1 MNKKLILKNIFITSS
16 LCILST
22 SAFAHTYRL
31 TCNSIHCNAAD
42 LASRLIENQNTR
54 FTFNAYDYFVAYDS
68 GVAVD
73 SITYS
78 DYQYLKRN
86 GKLPTIQKDGA
97 LNCAYDSS
105 FSCADW
111 KKDPGT
117 LDLVNLIQNYT
128 WKDQPLTAADIQF
141 RNFANQ
147 VTLGIVAGSILII
160 PLDGIATVITARIVT
175 QLGSRVIGVVVGGAV
190 TGALGSAATFGIN
203 IYTKYE
209 VGDVLI
215 MQNGKVIKVIRKGKE
230 YTIKELGINTSSNG
244 TSGGSGG
251 SNIGG
256 SGGGSLPSGG
266 IVGGGGHHY
275 TGHGSIHEQ

>member
-1 MNKKLILKNIFITSS
+1 M
-16 LCILST
+16 
-22 SAFAHTYRL
+22 
-31 TCNSIHCNAAD
+31 
-42 LASRLIENQNTR
+42 
-54 FTFNAYDYFVAYDS
+54 
-68 GVAVD
+68 
-73 SITYS
+73 
-78 DYQYLKRN
+78 
-86 GKLPTIQKDGA
+86 
-97 LNCAYDSS
+97 
-105 FSCADW
+105 
-111 KKDPGT
+111 
-117 LDLVNLIQNYT
+117 NLIQNYT